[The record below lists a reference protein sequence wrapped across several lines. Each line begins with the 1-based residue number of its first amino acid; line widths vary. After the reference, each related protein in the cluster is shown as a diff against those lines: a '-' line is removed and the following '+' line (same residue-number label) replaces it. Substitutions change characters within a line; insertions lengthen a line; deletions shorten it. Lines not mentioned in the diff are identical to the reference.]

1 MMLDKLFGN
10 QTAASALL
18 FLARYEEAAIS
29 EMAKAFHV
37 SKTQLYQQLTK
48 LEDAGIL
55 SSREI
60 GNLRIYF
67 FNPRSP
73 IKNELRALLEKYID
87 TNMPKES
94 NPDFYLIRKR
104 PRSRGKKLGG
114 AYERSK

>member
-1 MMLDKLFGN
+1 
-10 QTAASALL
+10 
-18 FLARYEEAAIS
+18 
-29 EMAKAFHV
+29 MAKAFHV